1 MLTTYVRYIKN
12 LGGSVTF
19 DSLIRSS
26 KMSVILL
33 CSASAPR
40 ENLNIQ
46 AHTHE
51 EAVKQYN
58 NIPYTLTSQNE

>member
-1 MLTTYVRYIKN
+1 MRILVRNIKN

-33 CSASAPR
+33 CSASAR
-40 ENLNIQ
+40 ENLNT
-46 AHTHE
+46 HTHE

-58 NIPYTLTSQNE
+58 NIPYTLTSQKE

>member
-33 CSASAPR
+33 LLESPHMKKLSS
-40 ENLNIQ
+40 NIIIFP
-46 AHTHE
+46 T
-51 EAVKQYN
+51 
-58 NIPYTLTSQNE
+58 P

>member
-1 MLTTYVRYIKN
+1 MRILVRNIKN

-33 CSASAPR
+33 CSASAR

-58 NIPYTLTSQNE
+58 NIPYTLTSQKE